1 MSIPSAGSSYIEITI
16 ITHPFAAQPNYNLPN
31 PPDPLCRKR
40 KTNPLPIH
48 ARQERRKGE
57 TTRLPDDTCTF
68 FLLPLLSLISPKIKH
83 IQAKSISLPICALT
97 FRKAREHRRTT
108 MKNKG
113 VSSGPDRHLQCKE
126 ETVAPITNPRST
138 PKRKRNRGLSS
149 AVAFKR
155 GEELQIAP
163 ASTA

>member
-1 MSIPSAGSSYIEITI
+1 MKS
-16 ITHPFAAQPNYNLPN
+16 
-31 PPDPLCRKR
+31 PL
-40 KTNPLPIH
+40 LPIH
-48 ARQERRKGE
+48 LLRSLITIFLTHPILCAENAKQTPCPSMPAKKRRKGE

-68 FLLPLLSLISPKIKH
+68 FLLPLLSLSLISPKFKH

-163 ASTA
+163 ASTT